1 MKFSV
6 NKADF
11 FQSLQKVIG
20 VIPQKTTIPILSNVL
35 LKLEDDTLSIS
46 GTDLEISITTKCS
59 VFDAEDGG
67 ITVQGKRFFDIVREL
82 PDVPITIMTDENSVL
97 TLSTD
102 KGTYKLVGEI
112 EDEYPQ
118 IGVEEADATFSIAL
132 HKFCRMVDKT
142 SFAVSNDE
150 LRTTLMGV
158 LMQLTPTE
166 LRMAATDGHRF
177 AKICDLTY
185 KGNEDSTSVILPT
198 KALQLVTKNIDESE
212 NLEIGVGE
220 NHVTFNSGN
229 TRIFSKVI
237 EGQFPNYDRVIPIDN
252 DLKMF
257 ANRELM
263 MSTVKRIA
271 IFSSIYT
278 HQIKFSISPSSLVI
292 QAEDAEMGGEAQE
305 SIPVDY
311 SGEPLQVGYN
321 GAYIG
326 DILRHLDSED
336 VVFHLK
342 DSGSAAIIKPA
353 VQEEDEDLMMLIMP
367 IRISDTV

>member
-20 VIPQKTTIPILSNVL
+20 VIPQKTTMPILSNVL
-35 LKLEDDTLSIS
+35 LKLENDTLSIS

-82 PDVPITIMTDENSVL
+82 PEVPITIIADENNVL

-118 IGVEEADATFSIAL
+118 IGVEEADISFTMSLAKFS
-132 HKFCRMVDKT
+132 RMVEKT
-142 SFAVSNDE
+142 SFAVSSDE

-158 LMQLTPTE
+158 LMQLTPNE
-166 LRMAATDGHRF
+166 LRMAATDGHRL
-177 AKICDLTY
+177 AKICDLSY
-185 KGNEDSTSVILPT
+185 RGNEDSTSVILPT
-198 KALQLVTKNIDESE
+198 KALQLVTKNMDDTG
-212 NLEIGVGE
+212 NLQIGVGE
-220 NHVTFNSGN
+220 NHVTFSSGN
-229 TRIFSKVI
+229 TKIFSKVI
-237 EGQFPNYDRVIPIDN
+237 EGKFPNYNRVIPIDN
-252 DLKMF
+252 DLKMYV
-257 ANRELM
+257 NRELM
-263 MSTVKRIA
+263 MSTVKRIS
-271 IFSSIYT
+271 IFSSVYT
-278 HQIKFSISPSSLVI
+278 HQVKLALSPSSLII

-305 SIPVDY
+305 SIPIDY
-311 SGEPLQVGYN
+311 SGEPLQIGYN
-321 GAYIG
+321 GAYIH

-336 VVFHLK
+336 IIFHLK
-342 DSGSAAIIKPA
+342 DSGSAAIIRPSEQQK
-353 VQEEDEDLMMLIMP
+353 DEDLMMLIMP
-367 IRISDTV
+367 IRISDSV

>member
-35 LKLEDDTLSIS
+35 LKLEDNTLSIS
-46 GTDLEISITTKCS
+46 GTDLEISITTKCN
-59 VFDAEDGG
+59 VFDTEDGG
-67 ITVQGKRFFDIVREL
+67 ITVLGKRFFDIVREL
-82 PDVPITIMTDENSVL
+82 PDVPITVSSDENSVL

-102 KGTYKLVGEI
+102 KGIYKLVGEV

-118 IGVEEADATFSIAL
+118 IGVEEADSTFSISL
-132 HKFCRMVDKT
+132 EKFSRMVEKT

-166 LRMAATDGHRF
+166 LRMAATDGHRL
-177 AKICDLTY
+177 AKICDLSY
-185 KGNEDSTSVILPT
+185 KGGDDSTSVILPT
-198 KALQLVTKNIDESE
+198 KALQLVTKNIDDSD

-220 NHVTFNSGN
+220 NHVTFSSGD
-229 TRIFSKVI
+229 TKIFSKVI

-257 ANRELM
+257 VNRELL
-263 MSTVKRIA
+263 MSTVRRIS
-271 IFSSIYT
+271 IFSSVYT
-278 HQIKFSISPSSLVI
+278 HQIKFSINPSSLVI
-292 QAEDAEMGGEAQE
+292 QAEDAEVGGEAQE
-305 SIPVDY
+305 SIPVEY
-311 SGEPLQVGYN
+311 SGEPVQIGYN
-321 GAYIG
+321 GTYVH
-326 DILRHLDSED
+326 DILRHLDCDD

-342 DSGSAAIIKPA
+342 DAGSAAIIRPA
-353 VQEEDEDLMMLIMP
+353 EQQEDEDLMMLIMP
-367 IRISDTV
+367 IRISDSV